1 MMSRRWLRLFV
12 LAAVLAVCTF
22 AFERGYAGA
31 QSLEAMLDGALQ
43 PSAAPALLGPI
54 TEAGRVGWACKP
66 EQAAGANSWQNAEL
80 PRP

>member
-1 MMSRRWLRLFV
+1 V
-12 LAAVLAVCTF
+12 LVAVIAVSAV
-22 AFERGYAGA
+22 AFGWGYAGA

-43 PSAAPALLGPI
+43 PSAAPSLLGPI

-66 EQAAGANSWQNAEL
+66 EQAAASDSWQNAEL